1 MSDDE
6 VVRVECDGR
15 VLAGRVLDLRGAAVD
30 PERVGRAV
38 RTGPV
43 DGLCVECPEPR
54 RVSEYVGVVSAAVT
68 VPVRTALAA
77 AGRSRGLSTPQDEE
91 IATVR
96 QRLGEEAGTGT
107 DAGDRAAGRPHD
119 RSGGESGGVLAD
131 PAAARRRLAGTESTV
146 ERLRE
151 RVATLRGRVQAAREA
166 GRNTAQVETELAE
179 AARELSEA
187 ETERAAARE
196 ALDRAER
203 RARRHRDD
211 RERRRRRQDRLA
223 NLERDARSH
232 LVGRLREE
240 YAAAVDDLVG
250 VEDPFA
256 VDDVTAALAVGRVAD
271 LRAPVVLAVDRFD
284 SPARAA
290 DWLSAP
296 LVRV

>member
-54 RVSEYVGVVSAAVT
+54 RVSEYVGVVSAVVT
-68 VPVRTALAA
+68 VPDRTALAA

-107 DAGDRAAGRPHD
+107 DAGDRAAGRPHN
-119 RSGGESGGVLAD
+119 RSGGESGEVLAD